1 MAGFVTNHKASYD
14 ALSPSLPGRSLA
26 GKSALVTGASRGV
39 GEHIARGLAEAGA
52 SPIALLGQDKAR
64 IESAKQKLSLEFPT
78 TAFNAFAADIK
89 DQDAIAAVFGSFGAP
104 DILVNNAGIFTD
116 DGPFVEQDLKEWFS
130 CFETNVLGTAIV
142 TQQFLKAPSRP
153 KNPTVINVVS
163 MAAHTRFP
171 VSGWSG
177 YGTSKMAQARILEHI
192 RFEHPDV
199 RFINAHPG
207 LVDTDGFARCGAPV
221 PPGGMTD
228 GKLTGGF
235 FAWLATEEAAF
246 LGGRFVWAD
255 WDIEELKAKKDEI
268 LEKDLL
274 LTTVDGFTK
283 GFF

>member
-1 MAGFVTNHKASYD
+1 MAGFVTNHKAYYD
-14 ALSPSLPGRSLA
+14 ALSPSLPGRSLT
-26 GKSALVTGASRGV
+26 GKSALVTGSGRGV
-39 GEHIARGLAEAGA
+39 GVHIARGLAEAGV
-52 SPIALLGQDKAR
+52 SPIGLLGRDKST
-64 IESAKQKLSLEFPT
+64 IESAEQTLSREFSDT
-78 TAFNAFAADIK
+78 KFVAFAADIT
-89 DQDAIAAVFGSFGAP
+89 DADAIAAVFAGFGAP

-130 CFETNVLGTAIV
+130 AFETNVLGTAIV
-142 TQQFLKAPSRP
+142 TQQFLKAEDRP
-153 KNPTVINVVS
+153 KEPIVLNVIS

-177 YGTSKMAQARILEHI
+177 YGASKVAQARVLEFI

-199 RFINAHPG
+199 RFINVHPG
-207 LVDTDGFARCGAPV
+207 LLDTDGFARCGAPV

-246 LGGRFVWAD
+246 LSGRLVWAD
-255 WDIEELKAKKDEI
+255 WDIEELKGKKDEI

-274 LTTVDGFTK
+274 LLTVDGFNR
-283 GFF
+283 GF